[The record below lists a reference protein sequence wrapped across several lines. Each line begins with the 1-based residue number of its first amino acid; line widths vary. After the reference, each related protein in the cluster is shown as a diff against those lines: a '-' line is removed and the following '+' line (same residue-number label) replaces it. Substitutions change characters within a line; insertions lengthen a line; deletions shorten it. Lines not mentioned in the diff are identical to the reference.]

1 MAILNRLLKSLYKRR
16 TRGYSG
22 SLKTITGKHS
32 VKCSFYALLRGTRA
46 GNIRI
51 PAEAVIAFSESPAYS
66 ILGANEKEA

>member
-1 MAILNRLLKSLYKRR
+1 MVNINKVLKSLYKRHR
-16 TRGYSG
+16 RGYSG

-66 ILGANEKEA
+66 ISGG